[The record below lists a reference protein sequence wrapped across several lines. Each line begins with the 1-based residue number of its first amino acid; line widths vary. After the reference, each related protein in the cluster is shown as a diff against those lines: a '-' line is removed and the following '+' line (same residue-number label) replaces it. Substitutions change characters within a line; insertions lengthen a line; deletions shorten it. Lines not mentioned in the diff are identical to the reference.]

1 MQKVK
6 PQSWLFKI
14 AILSISLML
23 MIAPNIAAAIPLMAK
38 TFSSQSA
45 SAVQTL
51 STIPNLGVIFGIFLG
66 EVVTL
71 RIGAK
76 RTVMTGLTIA
86 LIAGVIPVFISNYTI
101 VLVTRFLLGF
111 GIGLFNSL
119 TLSLI
124 SQFYEGNELATMMG
138 FQSTVQNL
146 GSSVLSFAV
155 SYLIIFGWHATFLIY
170 AIALPVMLLFGA
182 VVPNIDRQ
190 DTHESKTA
198 TTTSKP
204 AARQRLNTPVIA
216 ISILTF
222 FVYVFFM
229 VVTVQLS
236 SLFAAQHIG
245 SGSQASAVLG
255 GLTLVSMLFSLFYGK
270 LFKWIGSVILPLG
283 LFLMTIGFLLLSRMT
298 AMGGVTVGVVII
310 GIGFAFTIPYIY
322 TMVNVK
328 APKGSENLAS
338 SVMLIMTNAG
348 VFLSPTV
355 VNALS
360 GAFGHSGPV
369 SAMVVCASGLFV
381 LAIVTA
387 VVVATQMRS
396 TWTVT
401 SEK

>member
-1 MQKVK
+1 MEKVK
-6 PQSWLFKI
+6 PQSWLFKV

-66 EVVTL
+66 EFVTL
-71 RIGAK
+71 KIGSK
-76 RTVMTGLTIA
+76 RTVMLGLTIA
-86 LIAGVIPVFISNYTI
+86 LVTGVLPVFISNYTV
-101 VLVTRFLLGF
+101 VLVSRFLLGF

-170 AIALPVMLLFGA
+170 AIALPVMILFGA

-190 DTHESKTA
+190 KGHATSDKQQSEPQTA
-198 TTTSKP
+198 K
-204 AARQRLNTPVIA
+204 QRVNLPVIA

-245 SGSQASAVLG
+245 SASQAAAVLG

-298 AMGGVTVGVVII
+298 AMGGVTAGVVII

-338 SVMLIMTNAG
+338 SIMLIMTNAG

-360 GAFGHSGPV
+360 SMFGHSGPV
-369 SAMVVCASGLFV
+369 SAMVVCASGLLV

-387 VVVATQMRS
+387 VVVATQFRGS
-396 TWTVT
+396 RAVT
-401 SEK
+401 PEK

>member
-1 MQKVK
+1 M
-6 PQSWLFKI
+6 
-14 AILSISLML
+14 
-23 MIAPNIAAAIPLMAK
+23 
-38 TFSSQSA
+38 
-45 SAVQTL
+45 
-51 STIPNLGVIFGIFLG
+51 
-66 EVVTL
+66 
-71 RIGAK
+71 
-76 RTVMTGLTIA
+76 
-86 LIAGVIPVFISNYTI
+86 
-101 VLVTRFLLGF
+101 
-111 GIGLFNSL
+111 

-170 AIALPVMLLFGA
+170 AIALPVMILFGA

-190 DTHESKTA
+190 KGHA
-198 TTTSKP
+198 TSEEQQSEPQTTK
-204 AARQRLNTPVIA
+204 QRVNLPVIA
-216 ISILTF
+216 ISVLTF

-245 SGSQASAVLG
+245 SASQAAAVLG

-298 AMGGVTVGVVII
+298 AMAGVTAGVVII

-338 SVMLIMTNAG
+338 SIMLIMTNAG

-360 GAFGHSGPV
+360 GMFGHSGPV
-369 SAMVVCASGLFV
+369 SAMVVCVSGLLV

-387 VVVATQMRS
+387 VVVATQFRGS
-396 TWTVT
+396 RAVT
-401 SEK
+401 PEK